1 MRPGRVPPSEQEP
14 APGQWQEPATRPAP
28 QWQPTPPP
36 APQWQP
42 TVKDPA
48 LDPTV
53 QQPAQ
58 GRAAQD
64 PLPPTQWAGQD
75 QRQQPRQQQP
85 AQWQQP
91 RDTPPQQPPQ
101 AGGQWAAAPQ
111 QPQAAGQWGP
121 PPQQPQAAG
130 QWGPPPQQP
139 QAAGQWGPPPQQPQA
154 AGQWAAAPQQPQAA
168 GQWGPPPQQPQAA
181 GQWAAA
187 PQQPRLR
194 RRGRNRRTRRWV
206 MATFTIVVLLVLL
219 VIGDR
224 VACAITENAFASQFQ
239 SQGVP
244 VKPSVDIE
252 GFPFLTQLAAKD
264 FNKVDISA
272 SNIPVSLPTGG
283 TLTITSVHGT
293 VSGLHISG
301 YSSSANAKVDH
312 ITATAFISF
321 GSLAAAGSLG
331 GTGVTITQAGPN
343 TVKITAGVAGLS
355 DTEEAQITQTG
366 PQTISI
372 KIVDSGSGAL
382 GGLLGSIGFNSFSFT
397 LPKVVPASLRIT
409 GLTLNSQGLTVS
421 AAASNAVFSQS

>member
-1 MRPGRVPPSEQEP
+1 MSSDPTQPEQPPARRSTEPPHEPAPPTVRMPVQPAGQDPPGGQSSPGQAGPGQAPPPGRMPPGGMRPGRVPPSEQDP
-14 APGQWQEPATRPAP
+14 APGQGQGPAPRPAP
-28 QWQPTPPP
+28 QWQPTPPATPPP

-42 TVKDPA
+42 TVKEPA
-48 LDPTV
+48 LDQTV
-53 QQPAQ
+53 
-58 GRAAQD
+58 
-64 PLPPTQWAGQD
+64 
-75 QRQQPRQQQP
+75 QQPRQQQP

-91 RDTPPQQPPQ
+91 RDTPPQQQPQ
-101 AGGQWAAAPQ
+101 AG
-111 QPQAAGQWGP
+111 GQWGP
-121 PPQQPQAAG
+121 PPQQPQAGSGGGASR
-130 QWGPPPQQP
+130 
-139 QAAGQWGPPPQQPQA
+139 
-154 AGQWAAAPQQPQAA
+154 
-168 GQWGPPPQQPQAA
+168 
-181 GQWAAA
+181 
-187 PQQPRLR
+187 QQPRLR

-272 SNIPVSLPTGG
+272 STIPVNPPTGG

-331 GTGVTITQAGPN
+331 GTGVTLTQAGPN

-355 DTEEAQITQTG
+355 DTEEAQILQTG
-366 PQTISI
+366 PQTITI
-372 KIVDSGSGAL
+372 KIVDSGGGAL
-382 GGLLGSIGFNSFSFT
+382 GGI
-397 LPKVVPASLRIT
+397 P
-409 GLTLNSQGLTVS
+409 
-421 AAASNAVFSQS
+421 